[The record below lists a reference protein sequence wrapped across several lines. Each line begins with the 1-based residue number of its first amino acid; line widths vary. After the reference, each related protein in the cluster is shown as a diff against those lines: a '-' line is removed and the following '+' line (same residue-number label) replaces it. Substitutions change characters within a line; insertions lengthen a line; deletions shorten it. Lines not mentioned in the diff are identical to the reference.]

1 MMIPC
6 YPKNYPQ
13 ITPQKNNP
21 MRIVLLS
28 RVTWFTGIA
37 KTWFTHLQPSADSP
51 VNKLSVGSG
60 KLGNDKFAT
69 ACIE

>member
-6 YPKNYPQ
+6 YPI
-13 ITPQKNNP
+13 ITPKLPPKTNP
-21 MRIVLLS
+21 IRIVLLS
-28 RVTWFTGIA
+28 RVTWFTCRA
-37 KTWFTHLQPSADSP
+37 KTWFTHLQPSDDSS

-60 KLGNDKFAT
+60 KLGNDKIAT